1 MVTLTERPATTGVGY
16 GQHEEST
23 TTTKTNI
30 EALRD
35 TMAAAMRKDPSIV
48 ITGEDVGKRGGV
60 FRATEGLFAEFGP
73 DRVIDSPLSELS
85 IVGVG
90 IGMALNG
97 LRPICEIQ
105 FADFIHPA
113 FNQIVNEAAKLRYR
127 SNGQYCVPMIIRAP
141 WGGGISGGLYHSQS
155 IEATF
160 AHVPGLYVLAPS
172 TPYDTKGL
180 FLAALR
186 GQDPVL
192 FLEHKKAYRLIK
204 GEVPDEDYIV
214 PIGRADVKRQ
224 GEDLTIIAYGM
235 MLHESL
241 KAAGI
246 LAGEGISVEVVDP
259 RTLAP
264 LDKDTILA
272 SVKKT
277 GKALIVYEDNLTG
290 GLGGEIAAI
299 IGQEAFEHLDGPV
312 TRLAAPDVP
321 SVPFSPPLQ
330 DFFLPNA
337 AKIAAAARKLAA
349 Y

>member
-1 MVTLTERPATTGVGY
+1 MA
-16 GQHEEST
+16 
-23 TTTKTNI
+23 TKTNI

-35 TMAAAMRKDPSIV
+35 TMAEAMRRDPSILIV
-48 ITGEDVGKRGGV
+48 GEDVGPRGGV
-60 FRATEGLFAEFGP
+60 FRATEGLYAEFGP
-73 DRVIDSPLSELS
+73 HRVIDSPLSELS

-97 LRPICEIQ
+97 LHPVCEIQ

-113 FNQIVNEAAKLRYR
+113 FNQIVNEAAKFRYR

-160 AHVPGLYVLAPS
+160 AHVPGLYVVAPT
-172 TPYDTKGL
+172 TPYDTRGL
-180 FLAALR
+180 FLAAL
-186 GQDPVL
+186 QAEDPVL

-204 GEVPDEDYIV
+204 GEVPDEDYEV
-214 PIGRADVKRQ
+214 PIGLAEIKRAGQ
-224 GEDLTIIAYGM
+224 DLTIIAYGM

-241 KAAGI
+241 KAAET
-246 LAGEGISVEVVDP
+246 LATEGISAEVLDL

-264 LDKDTILA
+264 LDRATILA
-272 SVKKT
+272 SVRKT
-277 GKALIVYEDNLTG
+277 GKALIVHEDNLTG

-299 IGQEAFEHLDGPV
+299 IGQEAFEYLDGPI
-312 TRLAAPDVP
+312 TRVGAPDVP
-321 SVPFSPPLQ
+321 AVPFCHPMQ
-330 DFFLPNA
+330 DWFLPDA
-337 AKIAAAARKLAA
+337 GKIAAAARKLAQ